1 MIIYINSP
9 FTTSCTSVCTCP
21 KMFVAEHWY
30 SPESFAFTFFNSN
43 LPFETADSL
52 TSDRLPLLLHTTAG
66 SGLPLTEHWNDAVP
80 LSFTVRFVGET
91 ATTGAE
97 IDSPGSPLVPGIPV
111 GPVSPFWPLSPR
123 SPLGPA
129 GPMIPCFPFFP
140 GDPIIP
146 LSPLVP
152 RVPFFPFRP
161 RSPFFPLGP
170 GGPGVP
176 GGPGGPERHVS
187 RVDLQIAV
195 AGLDADRVCIIFGII
210 DWTLGA

>member
-1 MIIYINSP
+1 
-9 FTTSCTSVCTCP
+9 
-21 KMFVAEHWY
+21 MFVAEHWY

-52 TSDRLPLLLHTTAG
+52 TSERLPLLLHTTAG

-97 IDSPGSPLVPGIPV
+97 IDSPGSPFVPGMPAD
-111 GPVSPFWPLSPR
+111 PASPFCPLS
-123 SPLGPA
+123 PA

-140 GDPIIP
+140 GDPTIP

-161 RSPFFPLGP
+161 RSPFSPLGP
-170 GGPGVP
+170 GGPG
-176 GGPGGPERHVS
+176 GPGRPEKHVS
-187 RVDLQIAV
+187 RVV
-195 AGLDADRVCIIFGII
+195 AKL
-210 DWTLGA
+210 T